1 MRRLPDDVFATLQA
15 VCAAYPYA
23 AVQSAADLGAVLNR
37 VAWAHR
43 GEGWGVS
50 RKDFGTCVPSPV
62 GLIAEDVL
70 HHQPTNLHWDVL
82 AGAGVGQP
90 LRPIQTDAI
99 GPMTDPRRPWVAPAD
114 PGGDAPVVTPPVDV
128 HACRFAACDFGPL
141 TALVTQHHAALV
153 QQVADLSAQVA
164 ALSADMHALFAAQ
177 NVEHLDDLKQR
188 IDALAQAGGG
198 GTACRF
204 PRWR

>member
-1 MRRLPDDVFATLQA
+1 MRLPEEVYETLKA

-23 AVQSAADLGAVLNR
+23 VVQTASDLGAVLNR
-37 VAWAHR
+37 VAWTHR
-43 GEGWGVS
+43 ADGWGLS

-70 HHQPTNLHWDVL
+70 HHAPSNLHWDVL
-82 AGAGVGQP
+82 AGAGVGLP

-99 GPMTDPRRPWVAPAD
+99 GPMTDPRRPWVAPVD
-114 PGGDAPVVTPPVDV
+114 PGGEVTTPTPPVDV
-128 HACRFAACDFGPL
+128 HACRHQACDLTPV

-153 QQVADLSAQVA
+153 QQVSDLSSQVA
-164 ALSADMHALFAAQ
+164 ALSAAMHVLFEAQ
-177 NVEHLDDLKQR
+177 NVEHLDDLKR
-188 IDALAQAGGG
+188 RLDAVAAAGGS
-198 GTACRF
+198 TACRF